1 MGVVAYP
8 AFPLQDVQ
16 DTGVCSNFILNSL
29 TFIFLCFCVWLCME
43 MSLKQRFLTKHYE
56 IEPQHI
62 QTTTP
67 ELFWNRISQDF
78 YSMAHHLICQTAV
91 FSVVTQGSSTGEERC
106 VTALKTAV

>member
-8 AFPLQDVQ
+8 AFLLQDRQ
-16 DTGVCSNFILNSL
+16 DTGVCSNFIL
-29 TFIFLCFCVWLCME
+29 TFIFLFFWVWLCME

-78 YSMAHHLICQTAV
+78 YSMAHQTAV

>member
-8 AFPLQDVQ
+8 AFLLQDLQ

-29 TFIFLCFCVWLCME
+29 TFIFLCFWVWLFME

-62 QTTTP
+62 QTKLLNYSETGYRKTSTAWPTT
-67 ELFWNRISQDF
+67 
-78 YSMAHHLICQTAV
+78 
-91 FSVVTQGSSTGEERC
+91 
-106 VTALKTAV
+106 